1 MGVAA
6 EDAVMSTMLA
16 ELDRERSAHIE
27 SAQQATVQIRSRHR
41 GIGSGFVLHS
51 NGLIVTCAHVVRG
64 HSPEVVLANGERL
77 PGKLLAHDE
86 SLDLAAISV
95 NADDLPVL
103 TLGDSRA
110 LRPGS
115 LVVALGHPWGVV
127 GAATA
132 GMVIG
137 VGRPVEALPYAGNVI
152 QVGLRMRPGHSG
164 GPMLNDQGQ
173 VVGINTMIAGPYVG
187 LAVPSL
193 AVRRFLRHRLG
204 SRPEKQDTSES
215 QAVIV

>member
-1 MGVAA
+1 
-6 EDAVMSTMLA
+6 MLA
-16 ELDRERSAHIE
+16 ELDRERNAHIE
-27 SAQQATVQIRSRHR
+27 SAHQAIVQVRSRHE
-41 GIGSGFVLHS
+41 GFGSGIVLHH
-51 NGLIVTCAHVVRG
+51 NGLIITCAHVVRG

-77 PGKLLAHDE
+77 PGRLLAHDE
-86 SLDLAAISV
+86 SLDLAALSV
-95 NADDLPVL
+95 DATDLAVL

-137 VGRPVEALPYAGNVI
+137 VGPPVESLPYAGDLI

-164 GPMLNDQGQ
+164 GPMLSDQGQ

-193 AVRRFLRHRLG
+193 TVRRFLRQRLG
-204 SRPEKQDTSES
+204 TRPEKRAKPLPH
-215 QAVIV
+215 AVTV